1 MKNIFIII
9 LPLLLLLAACN
20 NDKKAAATIRE
31 YMRQHSDNYNSYEPV
46 SFSKLDTSFQY
57 YIGTAAQLQ
66 LSALTDSFDK
76 ESEKYALLLK
86 SDRIPMQEKRQ
97 VYQKLQVVQD
107 TIFALVD
114 SSMRAE
120 KNFKP
125 FMRGYYLEHTYRIKN
140 KTGTTE
146 LKDEI
151 FILNKTLDSV
161 IVVREPAMQQFLKEK
176 KTL

>member
-9 LPLLLLLAACN
+9 LPLLLLTACNN
-20 NDKKAAATIRE
+20 NDKKARSTIQE
-31 YMRQHSDNYNSYEPV
+31 YIKLHIDNYDSYEPV
-46 SFSKLDTSFQY
+46 SFSKIDTSFQY
-57 YIGTAAQLQ
+57 YIGTPAQLQ
-66 LSALTDSFDK
+66 LSALTDSLDK
-76 ESEKYALLLK
+76 ESEKCALLLK
-86 SDRIPMQEKRQ
+86 TDSISIQEKKQ
-97 VYQKLQVVQD
+97 AYDSLEKIQD
-107 TIFALVD
+107 IIFALVD

-151 FILNKTLDSV
+151 FVLNKTLDSV
-161 IVVREPAMQQFLKEK
+161 IIVRKPARE
-176 KTL
+176 TLPERPL